1 MYALHDAGVATNVL
15 PLPQPNTASADQLE
29 RRAVESSERASLTT
43 DNQHQRMYTSAAAV
57 LELVEGS
64 AQRLAEMLAG
74 ADEGAPE
81 TGPTGVDPGGRID
94 VYA

>member
-15 PLPQPNTASADQLE
+15 PLPQPNTASAEQLE
-29 RRAVESSERASLTT
+29 RRAVESSERGSLTT

-64 AQRLAEMLAG
+64 AQRLAEMLVEAEEERPQTSPAG
-74 ADEGAPE
+74 PE
-81 TGPTGVDPGGRID
+81 TGGQID
-94 VYA
+94 VFA